1 MHLKSAFICYDPIEY
16 ELIDKRTLLLLMTMI
31 IHHDISIPDAHKRS
45 STMVSRTN
53 MWAWIILS
61 ILLHSGLLI
70 VLSTF
75 SNPPDTPRLTAPPIL
90 NARLIIPLAP
100 KPSPSPEPPREAF
113 KEPLKIESSQLL
125 PETIKNDTS
134 ISNVAGEDSVV
145 DVLTPIDTP
154 EVALMKDESAQTD
167 MIKAQAKI
175 AFQRAQ
181 RQAMAQY
188 FNQRSGIELDALSRA
203 QANAYAKEQISP
215 RLFKGTV
222 PLSAQMQDA
231 KLIHDA
237 KIDVDCAQGINQVL
251 ATISAF
257 TLQAVVCQQ
266 KGDIDPFI
274 QKRLQKLSPRERSSE
289 LLTPKRRE
297 PKP

>member
-1 MHLKSAFICYDPIEY
+1 M
-16 ELIDKRTLLLLMTMI
+16 
-31 IHHDISIPDAHKRS
+31 
-45 STMVSRTN
+45 
-53 MWAWIILS
+53 
-61 ILLHSGLLI
+61 
-70 VLSTF
+70 
-75 SNPPDTPRLTAPPIL
+75 
-90 NARLIIPLAP
+90 
-100 KPSPSPEPPREAF
+100 
-113 KEPLKIESSQLL
+113 KIESSQLL

-231 KLIHDA
+231 KLI
-237 KIDVDCAQGINQVL
+237 
-251 ATISAF
+251 
-257 TLQAVVCQQ
+257 
-266 KGDIDPFI
+266 
-274 QKRLQKLSPRERSSE
+274 
-289 LLTPKRRE
+289 
-297 PKP
+297 

>member
-1 MHLKSAFICYDPIEY
+1 MHLHCAFICYDPDEY
-16 ELIDKRTLLLLMTMI
+16 ELIDKRTLLFLMTTI

-45 STMVSRTN
+45 SAVVHRKN
-53 MWAWIILS
+53 MWAWILLS

-70 VLSTF
+70 ALSRF
-75 SNPPDTPRLTAPPIL
+75 SNPPDTPRPNTPPIL
-90 NARLIIPLAP
+90 NAKLIIPLAP
-100 KPSPSPEPPREAF
+100 KPGPSPKSPQASLQ
-113 KEPLKIESSQLL
+113 EPLKIESSKPL
-125 PETIKNDTS
+125 PENISNDTS
-134 ISNVAGEDSVV
+134 ISDVTGKDSVV
-145 DVLTPIDTP
+145 DMLTPIDTP

-167 MIKAQAKI
+167 TIKSQAKI
-175 AFQRAQ
+175 AFQHAQ
-181 RQAMAQY
+181 RQAMTQY
-188 FNQRSGIELDALSRA
+188 FNQRSGEELDTLSQA

-237 KIDVDCAQGINQVL
+237 KIDVDCAKGINQVL

-274 QKRLQKLSPRERSSE
+274 QKRLQKLSPQERSSE